1 MPPKHYYFDAKKEK
15 YIARATIDGKTHHIG
30 TFENEQ
36 LAESGVANFLNQ
48 YYTDMPPKRKIVRIP
63 ANYQYTLQDAID
75 FINSTQFAQGTKDN
89 YVRCLTV
96 IATHIMEDVENYRT
110 MTTEQLAD
118 IHAPVDLYELFKNY
132 DLTKNLIEK
141 EIKTKDGKDYAVDSL
156 KAYFQAIGILLTP
169 KPIYETTP
177 DGTRERIKYPANDP
191 KHMLLDTET
200 VKKYNDIIQD
210 YNKMSNEARKE
221 NKPKGIAVENPE
233 ITYNTIHMALEKFL
247 TEQPFD
253 NTPEGRKN
261 LRAVAIVAFYTF
273 HLPRRLEDA
282 WLLQYYTELPD
293 FEKIKKDQ
301 VVPKELE
308 GKNIL
313 YIPKE
318 GDAYFIFDKFKTR
331 TRTVKHK
338 KKTVLLTYVKKINS
352 RLLDLLK
359 DYVKMFKIK
368 DMANLTAREKRNNLE
383 CYVFHKES
391 SINQEKYSK
400 SSGFGEKLQSS
411 SKLIFGNEMSANDF
425 RHLWSNWLVN
435 HFNEFNDAQQDIFA
449 EDVGDTAKNLPTNLR
464 YRFQNQKNVGK
475 SKTEIVGEV
484 LQREADD
491 QPVEGGGAVE
501 PEISVQNIIQ
511 QENANEVNQP
521 PVVSNTTD
529 IVELINQWR
538 RSNELFAEIL
548 LRIVKKN

>member
-1 MPPKHYYFDAKKEK
+1 MPYFDARKNR
-15 YIARATIDGKTHHIG
+15 YIATATVDGTRHYIG
-30 TFENEQ
+30 CYETKEEAETFYN
-36 LAESGVANFLNQ
+36 LFLNE
-48 YYTDMPPKRKIVRIP
+48 YYTMPPKRKTVKIP
-63 ANYQYTLQDAID
+63 NNYQYTLQDAID
-75 FINSTQFAQGTKDN
+75 FINSTQLAQGTKDN
-89 YVRCLTV
+89 YIRCMTV
-96 IATHIMEDVENYRT
+96 IATHILEDIENYRI

-118 IHAPVDLYELFKNY
+118 RHAPVDLYELFKDF

-141 EIKTKDGKDYAVDSL
+141 EIKTKDGKDYSVDSL
-156 KAYFQAIGILLTP
+156 KGYFQAICIVLSP
-169 KPIYETTP
+169 KPIYETGP
-177 DGTRERIKYPANDP
+177 DGSRQRIKYPANDP
-191 KHMLLDTET
+191 KHLLMDAET
-200 VKKYNDIIQD
+200 VKKYNDLTQE
-210 YNKMSNEARKE
+210 YNKMSNEARKD
-221 NKPKGIAVENPE
+221 NKPKGVVVENPE

-247 TEQPFD
+247 TEKTFD

-261 LRAVAIVAFYTF
+261 LRAAAIVAFYTF

-293 FEKIKKDQ
+293 FAKIKKEQ

-331 TRTVKHK
+331 TRTVRHK

-352 RLLDLLK
+352 RLLDILK
-359 DYVKMFKIK
+359 DYVKMYKIK
-368 DMANLTAREKRNNLE
+368 DMANLTTREKKNNLE
-383 CYVFHKES
+383 CYVFHKENT
-391 SINQEKYSK
+391 INQDKYSK
-400 SSGFGEKLQSS
+400 SSGFGEKLQAS
-411 SKLIFGNEMSANDF
+411 SKLIVGNEMSANDY
-425 RHLWSNWLVN
+425 RHLWANWLVN

-491 QPVEGGGAVE
+491 QPVEGAGAVE
-501 PEISVQNIIQ
+501 PEVSVQNIIQ

-521 PVVSNTTD
+521 PARDD
-529 IVELINQWR
+529 IEALVDEWLAVTKR
-538 RSNELFAEIL
+538 LLMKIL
-548 LRIVKKN
+548 R